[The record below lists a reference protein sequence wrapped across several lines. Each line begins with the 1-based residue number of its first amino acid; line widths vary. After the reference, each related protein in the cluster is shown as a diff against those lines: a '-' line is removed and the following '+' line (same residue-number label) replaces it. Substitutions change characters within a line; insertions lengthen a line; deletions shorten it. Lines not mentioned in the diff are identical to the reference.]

1 MDSQKVVIQRLISPD
16 STYNNLCGDGLPS
29 FLLTNPLN
37 TTPPFATQIGAS
49 VSARDR
55 PFYTNSTT
63 GMSALDDSVCVNGTV
78 CNAQPFNQFL
88 SSRDNPNPTILCLT
102 HGQSIGLA
110 VGNRPLSFLLKL
122 ISRTA
127 DSRSVLPKFIF
138 CDRYKYLYSCE
149 SDFRALPLRF
159 CPVLTRCCIAERT
172 MVQEERSR
180 D

>member
-1 MDSQKVVIQRLISPD
+1 MAFLLHGPPQ
-16 STYNNLCGDGLPS
+16 TTPS
-29 FLLTNPLN
+29 FATPRSWPVCHRASLLSHPL
-37 TTPPFATQIGAS
+37 
-49 VSARDR
+49 
-55 PFYTNSTT
+55 STT
-63 GMSALDDSVCVNGTV
+63 EMSALDDSVWVNGTV
-78 CNAQPFNQFL
+78 CNAQQFNQSL
-88 SSRDNPNPTILCLT
+88 SSRDNPNPTISCLT

-110 VGNRPLSFLLKL
+110 VGNHPLYFLLKL

-127 DSRSVLPKFIF
+127 DSRSVVPKFIF

-149 SDFRALPLRF
+149 FDSRARPLRF